1 MLLSLAMIVRDEE
14 EMLPG
19 CLASVKDAVDEM
31 IVVDTGSK
39 DSTPAVA
46 RSLGAMVI
54 ETEWRGDFS
63 AARNLSLAAARG
75 RWILVMDAD
84 ERFVGSKRALQR
96 SLHKPGVIGF
106 DVAIHNEIDGR
117 EDRHSTV
124 RLFRRLPGVRFE
136 RRLHEQV
143 IPSLLRARP
152 GGRFESAPFHLIHLG
167 YGTEEVARKGK
178 RERNIGL
185 AEAEASDHPDDA
197 FSLYNLAVEHVAA
210 GAIDEGLAELRR
222 ARSLV
227 PTPLPVHGR
236 FFKMEAE
243 IMRQS
248 GDLEAALE
256 LVRSYLALW
265 PDYTDLHFVRA
276 LILEQQGDLSAAEAA
291 FRACLGLGPAPTPPF
306 NGVDPRL
313 GGVDAELA
321 LAQVLRRRGRSRE
334 ALPLLR
340 SAARNLPGDMMVVR
354 TLVDCAIESGDDPAK
369 LAFEQ
374 PPAPAEIGAVL
385 FRMGRYRDAVRAFAE
400 AERGEPDLP
409 VDHFLVKALAHLRGG
424 DAMEAERQVRSVA
437 SRLSLSTR
445 RYVADLVAWHTGKR
459 STAELASAY
468 PEDHAIW
475 KDVTPARHP

>member
-19 CLASVKDAVDEM
+19 CLASVKDMVDEM
-31 IVVDTGSK
+31 IVVDTGST
-39 DSTPAVA
+39 DSTPAIA
-46 RSLGAMVI
+46 RSFGARVV
-54 ETEWRGDFS
+54 EAEWKGDFS
-63 AARNLSLAAARG
+63 AARNVGLDAARG

-84 ERFVGSKRALQR
+84 ERFVGSKRVLQR
-96 SLHKPGVIGF
+96 ALHRPGVIGF

-143 IPSLLRARP
+143 IPSLLRVRP
-152 GGRFESAPFHLIHLG
+152 GGRFEPAPFHLLHLG
-167 YGTEEVARKGK
+167 YERAEVARKGK

-185 AEAEASDHPDDA
+185 AEAEASSRPDDA

-210 GAIDEGLAELRR
+210 GAIDQGLAELRR

-248 GDLEAALE
+248 GDLETALE
-256 LVRSYLALW
+256 LARRYLALW

-276 LILEQQGDLSAAEAA
+276 LILEQQGDLPAAEAG

-321 LAQVLRRRGRSRE
+321 LARVLRLEGRSRQ

-340 SAARNLPGDMMVVR
+340 SAAGNLPGDMAVVR
-354 TLVDCAIESGDDPAK
+354 TLVDCAIESGDDPAD
-369 LAFEQ
+369 LALEQ
-374 PPAPAEIGAVL
+374 PPDAAEIGAVL

-400 AERGEPDLP
+400 AERHQPDLP
-409 VDHFLVKALAHLRGG
+409 VDHFLVKALAHLRDG
-424 DAMEAERQVRSVA
+424 DALEAERQVRAVA
-437 SRLSLSTR
+437 PRLSLSTR

-459 STAELASAY
+459 STSELASAY
-468 PEDHAIW
+468 PADHPIW
-475 KDVTPARHP
+475 KDLPPVR